1 MTTHPCKEFE
11 GQLSLFYFAV
21 IKYVLHMLLSFFYA
35 LHKLCVY
42 FTKKGPVRLKFP
54 NLESVTIS
62 FAFKQSRKVFLF
74 SRYLEQINC

>member
-1 MTTHPCKEFE
+1 
-11 GQLSLFYFAV
+11 
-21 IKYVLHMLLSFFYA
+21 MLLSFFYA